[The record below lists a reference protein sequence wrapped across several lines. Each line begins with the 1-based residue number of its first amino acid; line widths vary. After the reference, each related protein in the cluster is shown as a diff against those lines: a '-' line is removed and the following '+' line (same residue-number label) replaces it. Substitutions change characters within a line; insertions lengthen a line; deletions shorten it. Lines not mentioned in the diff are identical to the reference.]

1 LIGENKNAS
10 QHYGNYCDGVQ
21 EVEVYFHNEPWP
33 STWYNCVTGEDHV
46 LTEEQEYMLGK

>member
-1 LIGENKNAS
+1 LVGENNNAS
-10 QHYGNYCDGVQ
+10 QHSGNYCDGVQ